1 MAERRVFACL
11 NQKPFS
17 MRINYNRPH
26 RKSLLHI
33 LCIAYGF
40 LSPDG
45 RTKNILRLFFICIYS
60 TSWVSLHLS
69 IFIKSWLKSWNSNH
83 FFSFS
88 LNFFCFSDEPMDLC
102 IYAFVEARK
111 KRKKGVH
118 VFCRLH
124 SFDVTEYVLKALLAN
139 INSNLNT
146 KVFPILFELWYNAK
160 TNSVIPFNQTGNLH
174 AKNLHKLQKKKVNSK
189 FK

>member
-1 MAERRVFACL
+1 MW
-11 NQKPFS
+11 
-17 MRINYNRPH
+17 INYNRPH

-83 FFSFS
+83 FF
-88 LNFFCFSDEPMDLC
+88 FFFFEFLLFFRWTDGFVHLC
-102 IYAFVEARK
+102 IRWGQKK

-146 KVFPILFELWYNAK
+146 EVFPILFELWYSAK

-174 AKNLHKLQKKKVNSK
+174 AKNLHKLQKKKRK
-189 FK
+189 FRI

>member
-83 FFSFS
+83 FFLLLLWISF
-88 LNFFCFSDEPMDLC
+88 
-102 IYAFVEARK
+102 
-111 KRKKGVH
+111 
-118 VFCRLH
+118 
-124 SFDVTEYVLKALLAN
+124 
-139 INSNLNT
+139 
-146 KVFPILFELWYNAK
+146 VFPMNRWICAFMHLLRPEKK
-160 TNSVIPFNQTGNLH
+160 TEKRRTCFLPTSFFLCDLIRAQSTPCKH
-174 AKNLHKLQKKKVNSK
+174 
-189 FK
+189 